1 MIYRG
6 RDYVENEVEPFVEQ
20 ISLEL
25 GSGLLSLV
33 DSNQNAP
40 LVEIIDKIRKELA
53 YEMGFVIPGVEL
65 RDNLNIPPFAYLL
78 RIKGIIYLKEEIYLD
93 KYFALGSMEKL
104 GKYKGWSLIDPVFKV
119 QGKWVESSDSEDA
132 EKEGLMVFGPL
143 AIMTEH
149 IKQVLK
155 LNYENILGLQEIND
169 LLEHLEK
176 THPKV
181 VEDFLNSNYNLRKLR
196 QILLNL
202 LSESVPINN
211 MITILEVI
219 GDNLDK
225 IKNTDYVTEIVRM
238 KLARQ
243 ICQLFTNEENL
254 MKVICFNKQVEFEL
268 LEEVNNNKTLF
279 SLKIDKVD
287 QLLSSIRKTINE
299 YPNISVLMIQTPIR
313 LSLSKLISKV
323 FPYISVI
330 GTTEVPA
337 DIKVQVVAEINYNK
351 NE

>member
-1 MIYRG
+1 
-6 RDYVENEVEPFVEQ
+6 
-20 ISLEL
+20 
-25 GSGLLSLV
+25 
-33 DSNQNAP
+33 
-40 LVEIIDKIRKELA
+40 
-53 YEMGFVIPGVEL
+53 
-65 RDNLNIPPFAYLL
+65 
-78 RIKGIIYLKEEIYLD
+78 
-93 KYFALGSMEKL
+93 
-104 GKYKGWSLIDPVFKV
+104 
-119 QGKWVESSDSEDA
+119 
-132 EKEGLMVFGPL
+132 
-143 AIMTEH
+143 
-149 IKQVLK
+149 
-155 LNYENILGLQEIND
+155 
-169 LLEHLEK
+169 
-176 THPKV
+176 
-181 VEDFLNSNYNLRKLR
+181 
-196 QILLNL
+196 
-202 LSESVPINN
+202 
-211 MITILEVI
+211 
-219 GDNLDK
+219 
-225 IKNTDYVTEIVRM
+225 M

-243 ICQLFTNEENL
+243 ICQLFTNEEKL